1 MVVVFLVLCLVKG
14 LCSKVCAKG
23 RICTLMWMFNRILC
37 EGVLSVAVAQAL
49 IGTFSLGFVTGV
61 MSGTKTSLYV
71 ETFAMPMGRRGI
83 KRSADAAAETSDD
96 LELALKQSA
105 AEAAAEQ
112 AEDDAQMQVAC
123 AESRRLQQ
131 AAEAEHIQEDAE
143 CALTCA
149 ESEAHLGLDQAVH
162 SERLEAYVSMFPAHK
177 IRDLPQDPAGQCF
190 FKILEELHRVL
201 IGSRMDG
208 REVTAQALRMHVLQT
223 MMLQRHASCTKQVCV
238 L

>member
-1 MVVVFLVLCLVKG
+1 MAGQVP
-14 LCSKVCAKG
+14 AKG
-23 RICTLMWMFNRILC
+23 RTCTLMWMFNQILC
-37 EGVLSVAVAQAL
+37 EGVLSVDVAQAL

-105 AEAAAEQ
+105 ADAAAEQ
-112 AEDDAQMQVAC
+112 AEDDAQMQLAC

-131 AAEAEHIQEDAE
+131 AAEAEHIQEDAD
-143 CALTCA
+143 CALACA

-177 IRDLPQDPAGQCF
+177 IRDWPQNRLGSVSSRFSRSFTGCSSDPGWTREKSQ
-190 FKILEELHRVL
+190 HRHCACMF
-201 IGSRMDG
+201 SRP
-208 REVTAQALRMHVLQT
+208 
-223 MMLQRHASCTKQVCV
+223 
-238 L
+238 

>member
-1 MVVVFLVLCLVKG
+1 MCRVLCLVRFV
-14 LCSKVCAKG
+14 L
-23 RICTLMWMFNRILC
+23 RI
-37 EGVLSVAVAQAL
+37 
-49 IGTFSLGFVTGV
+49 
-61 MSGTKTSLYV
+61 

-112 AEDDAQMQVAC
+112 AEDDAQMQLAC

-131 AAEAEHIQEDAE
+131 AAEAEHIQEDAD
-143 CALTCA
+143 CALACA

-177 IRDLPQDPAGQCF
+177 IRDWPQDPAGQCF